1 MTTTAPAPVVGDG
14 TTARSRATGR
24 WRRWRGPIAILSLL
38 CVVGLLAALPEP
50 RTSSVPLAP
59 DSTAATGARAVAQIL
74 EEQGVQ
80 VTFVRRASAARAAA
94 TPGSTVLLAGDRN
107 IFDQS
112 QFDFLADLDADLV
125 LVDASWPA
133 SELAGVDSSWSDV
146 ATSAALEPGCDDPDA
161 TAAGSLRASGRVL
174 ASSPDTVVCFRGP
187 GDAADQGAYTVRT
200 VEGQRVAVLA
210 DAAPL
215 MNAHL
220 AEAGN
225 AALVL
230 RMLGRHD
237 HLVWYLPSPYDTGSD
252 EGEAGPGLGDLVPPV
267 VGVLGLQLL
276 LVVVVVAFW
285 RGRRLGRLVTEPM
298 PVVVPAAEA
307 TRGRGRLYRRSRS
320 YGHAAAAL
328 RAGAASRCAR
338 RLGLPGSTPAPQL
351 IDAVALATG
360 RRNPDVAALFYGPP
374 PTDDSA
380 LARLARDLDDIESEV
395 QSS

>member
-1 MTTTAPAPVVGDG
+1 MTTTAAPVVGDG

-24 WRRWRGPIAILSLL
+24 WRRWRGPIAVLVLL

-59 DSTAATGARAVAQIL
+59 DSTAPTGARAVAQIL
-74 EEQGVQ
+74 EEQGVE
-80 VTFVRRASAARAAA
+80 VTFVRRAAAARAAA
-94 TPGSTVLLAGDRN
+94 TPGSTVLLAGERN
-107 IFDQS
+107 IFEQS
-112 QFDFLADLDADLV
+112 QFDFLGDLDADLV

-133 SELAGVDSSWSDV
+133 SELAGVDSSWSD
-146 ATSAALEPGCDDPDA
+146 ATTGATLDPGCDDPDA
-161 TAAGSLRASGRVL
+161 RAAGSLQASGRLL
-174 ASSPDTVVCFRGP
+174 ASTSDTVVCFRGP
-187 GDAADQGAYTVRT
+187 GEAAGEGAYAVRT
-200 VEGQRVAVLA
+200 VEGQRVAILA

-215 MNAHL
+215 TNAHL
-220 AEAGN
+220 ADAGN

-230 RMLGRHD
+230 RMLGRND

-252 EGEAGPGLGDLVPPV
+252 EGESGPGIGDLVPPV

-276 LVVVVVAFW
+276 LVVVVVALW

>member
-1 MTTTAPAPVVGDG
+1 MTTTAHAPVVGDG
-14 TTARSRATGR
+14 TTARSRATSR
-24 WRRWRGPIAILSLL
+24 WRRWRGPVAILSLL

-59 DSTAATGARAVAQIL
+59 DSTAPTGARALAQIL
-74 EEQGVQ
+74 KGQGVE
-80 VTFVRRASAARAAA
+80 VTFVRRAAAARAAV
-94 TPGSTVLLAGDRN
+94 TPGSTVLLAGERN
-107 IFDQS
+107 LFDQS
-112 QFDFLADLDADLV
+112 QFDFLADVDADLV

-133 SELAGVDSSWSDV
+133 SVLAGVDSSWSDGSASADV
-146 ATSAALEPGCDDPDA
+146 APGCDDPDA
-161 TAAGSLRASGRVL
+161 VAAGALRAAGRL
-174 ASSPDTVVCFRGP
+174 IASTPDTVVCFRGP
-187 GDAADQGAYTVRT
+187 DESADQGAYAVRT
-200 VEGQRVAVLA
+200 VDGQRIAMLA

-215 MNAHL
+215 TNAHL
-220 AEAGN
+220 ADAGN

-252 EGEAGPGLGDLVPPV
+252 EGVGGPGLGDLVPPV
-267 VGVLGLQLL
+267 VGVLALQLL
-276 LVVVVVAFW
+276 LVVLVVAVW
-285 RGRRLGRLVTEPM
+285 RGRRLGRLVTEPL

-320 YGHAAAAL
+320 HGHAAAAL

-338 RLGLPGSTPAPQL
+338 RLGLPASTAAPQL
-351 IDAVALATG
+351 IDAVARATG
-360 RRNPDVAALFYGPP
+360 RRIPDVAALFYGPP

-395 QSS
+395 RSS